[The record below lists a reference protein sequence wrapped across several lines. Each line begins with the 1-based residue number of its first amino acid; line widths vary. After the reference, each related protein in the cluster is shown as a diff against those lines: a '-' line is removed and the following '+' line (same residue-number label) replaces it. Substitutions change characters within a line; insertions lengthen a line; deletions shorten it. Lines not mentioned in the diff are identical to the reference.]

1 MKYFSK
7 TPHISGFTAD
17 TRDPRGRIRRTA
29 STAVA
34 ACEALSRATHAGRL
48 PIRRRKPGK
57 LGALLAIMGIA
68 WLGGSGSVMAQSV
81 NLFGNTTPNNPA
93 ENDPNAVTLGVK
105 FWSSQS
111 GTISAIRFYRGAT
124 SPYGYVASLYSASGS
139 LLGSVK
145 MKHESG
151 PVPGWQVATF
161 ASPIPVSANKTYVA
175 AYYAPSGRYADV
187 YYGLSNGV
195 TTGPLNAPA
204 SATVGGNG
212 VYVYAHAFPN
222 QTWEDSN
229 YFVDVL
235 FTPTAAAPYLKL
247 SFNPANPSIP
257 SNAPAGTVVATV
269 TASWSDGSPFTGTLS
284 FAAPYSNDNGT
295 FALSGNNLIVSPTGP
310 GLSAD
315 SGTTQSVTI
324 VATQ

>member
-1 MKYFSK
+1 MC
-7 TPHISGFTAD
+7 G
-17 TRDPRGRIRRTA
+17 
-29 STAVA
+29 
-34 ACEALSRATHAGRL
+34 
-48 PIRRRKPGK
+48 
-57 LGALLAIMGIA
+57 A
-68 WLGGSGSVMAQSV
+68 WLGGAAAAAAQTV
-81 NLFGNTTPNNPA
+81 TLFGNATPNNPV

-111 GTISAIRFYRGAT
+111 GTISGIRFYRGAV

-145 MKHESG
+145 MAHESS
-151 PVPGWQVATF
+151 PVPGWQVAKF
-161 ASPIPVSANKTYVA
+161 ASPIPISANKTYVA
-175 AYYAPSGRYADV
+175 AYYAPSGQYVDV

-195 TTGPLNAPA
+195 TTGPLHAPA

-212 VYVYAHAFPN
+212 VYVYARAFPN

-235 FTPTAAAPYLKL
+235 FTPTATTPYLKL
-247 SFNPANPSIP
+247 SFNPANPSVA
-257 SNAPAGTVVATV
+257 SNAPGGTVVATI

-284 FAAPYSNDNGT
+284 FGSPYSNDNGI
-295 FALSGNNLIVSPTGP
+295 FAISGNNLIINPNGP
-310 GLSAD
+310 GLSSDA
-315 SGTTQSVTI
+315 GTTQSVTI